1 VRHEQVP
8 ESDER
13 QPAIEL
19 AGAGKRYARLTE
31 QPMLLRSML
40 PFWRPTRTDTWAVQ
54 DLDATIEPGET
65 VGVLGRNGAGKT
77 TLLRMIA
84 GVTRPS
90 AGTVTVRGRV
100 APLISV
106 GVGFHPEMT
115 GRENVQVNGMLLG
128 LTKAQV
134 AERFDE
140 IVAFA
145 ELREVIDTPVKFYSS
160 GMFMRLGFAVAVHV
174 EPQVLLV
181 DEVLAV
187 GDIAFQLKCF
197 DRMRALQAQGT
208 TIVLVS
214 HSMHAIRLLCP
225 RVLLLSNG
233 RLELDGDSETAIAR
247 HHALLESAADGG
259 DRSGS
264 VVLVEREIEGPRGPV
279 TTATSHDRLRYRA
292 RLRFL
297 DEVDSPQ
304 VYFQV
309 LAADGTVVYGMT
321 TAIGRAGRC
330 FRPGEETEVS
340 VAFDAHL
347 GGGTYRFQLAVLDRS
362 GRVTL
367 ARDDDGALLYLPPP
381 LGSVGLTDLGAEIA
395 LDGAV
400 VNDHDDLTLHARR
413 EPAKRGRRR

>member
-1 VRHEQVP
+1 VSVL
-8 ESDER
+8 
-13 QPAIEL
+13 PAIEL
-19 AGAGKRYARLTE
+19 RGAGKRYKRLAE
-31 QPMLLRSML
+31 QPMLVRSML
-40 PFWRPTRTDTWAVQ
+40 PFWRPTRTDTWAVR
-54 DLDATIEPGET
+54 DIDATIAPGET

-77 TLLRMIA
+77 SLLRMVA

-128 LTKAQV
+128 LTKAEV
-134 AERFDE
+134 AERFDD

-145 ELREVIDTPVKFYSS
+145 ELDDVMDTPVKFYSS

-197 DRMRALQAQGT
+197 ERMRALQAGGA

-225 RVLLLSNG
+225 RVLLLRDG
-233 RLELDGDSETAIAR
+233 HLELDGDSERAIAR
-247 HHALLESAADGG
+247 HHELLGREPSGAGQGAHRGQVELL
-259 DRSGS
+259 DRG
-264 VVLVEREIEGPRGPV
+264 VQGEAGPV
-279 TTATSHDRLRYRA
+279 SATDSHTPLRYTA

-297 DEVDSPQ
+297 ADVDSPHLFFN
-304 VYFQV
+304 VV
-309 LAADGTVVYGMT
+309 AEDGTPAYEMKS
-321 TAIGRAGRC
+321 AIGKAGRSYRAG
-330 FRPGEETEVS
+330 EEAEVE
-340 VAFDAHL
+340 VRFQAHL
-347 GGGTYRFQLAVLDRS
+347 GGGTYRLQLTITDRT
-362 GRVTL
+362 GRVAL
-367 ARDDDGALLYLPPP
+367 LRDPTGALLYVPPP
-381 LGSVGLTDLGAEIA
+381 LGTAGVTDLEAEIR
-395 LDGAV
+395 LDGQRV
-400 VNDHDDLTLHARR
+400 TDHDPLLLGGEA
-413 EPAKRGRRR
+413 

>member
-1 VRHEQVP
+1 VNGRDP
-8 ESDER
+8 R
-13 QPAIEL
+13 PPAIALE
-19 AGAGKRYARLTE
+19 GAGKRYARLTE

-40 PFWRPTRTDTWAVQ
+40 PFWRPTRTDTWALR
-54 DLDATIEPGET
+54 DINASIAPGET

-77 TLLRMIA
+77 TLLRLLA

-128 LTKAQV
+128 LTRAEV
-134 AERFDE
+134 AERFDD

-145 ELREVIDTPVKFYSS
+145 ELPDVIDTPVKFYSS

-197 DRMRALQAQGT
+197 ERMRALQSGGA

-225 RVLLLSNG
+225 RVLLLRDG
-233 RLELDGDSETAIAR
+233 ELDLDGDSEAAIAR
-247 HHALLESAADGG
+247 HHELLGTEAAAGSTQGHLGQVELLE
-259 DRSGS
+259 R
-264 VVLVEREIEGPRGPV
+264 LIEGPEGPV
-279 TTATSHDRLRYRA
+279 NSTDPHQPLRYRA

-297 DEVDSPQ
+297 EEVDSPHL
-304 VYFQV
+304 YFNV
-309 LAADGTVVYGMT
+309 LSEDGTPVYEMK
-321 TAIGRAGRC
+321 TAIGRAGRS
-330 FRPGEETEVS
+330 FRAGEETEVA
-340 VAFDAHL
+340 VRFDAHL
-347 GGGTYRFQLAVLDRS
+347 GGGTFRLQLTVTDRT
-362 GRVTL
+362 GRVAL
-367 ARDDDGALLYLPPP
+367 VRDPDGALLYVPPP
-381 LGSVGLTDLGAEIA
+381 LGTAGLADLGAEIT
-395 LDGAV
+395 LDGQV
-400 VNDHDDLTLHARR
+400 LTDHDDLLLQAGPEAGEHD
-413 EPAKRGRRR
+413 PGR